1 MSSLREQTI
10 SGIFWTIS
18 ERFSNLFINFVIGI
32 ILARLLSPAD
42 YGTVG
47 ILMVFIAF
55 SNVFVDSGFS
65 SALIQKKNALA
76 SDFSTVFFFNLIVSI
91 ILYISIF
98 FCAGLVA
105 NFYNQS
111 LLTDLL
117 RVLTL
122 ILIINSFS
130 LVQNAQIVKNLNFK
144 VLTKASVLSSVVS
157 GIIGISLAF
166 FGMGVW
172 SLVFKTLSNNIIYTG
187 MLWFF
192 SKWKPSIVF
201 DIKSFKEMFSYG
213 WKLLVSGMLYTF
225 SQNLFYLIIG
235 KIYSPSD
242 LGYYAKANSFSNLAS
257 SNITIS
263 IQKVTFPTLSR
274 LQDDGV
280 NLLKAYKKL
289 LKSTIFITTF
299 SMGMLFVIAEP
310 SIIIL
315 IGEKWRLTIPLL
327 KILCFGGLW
336 YPINSIN
343 LNLLQAKGRSDLFLK
358 LSIIKN
364 TIFLLITLIASPFGI
379 NILVIVMAIYA
390 FASVWINSFYTKKLI
405 GYSSLKQILDIL
417 PSVLIV
423 VFASVS
429 TLILTLFLPEIYWL
443 KLIISTAL
451 FSFFYIATSALFNL
465 QELTE
470 TKNIL
475 INLLKNRNKN

>member
-1 MSSLREQTI
+1 
-10 SGIFWTIS
+10 
-18 ERFSNLFINFVIGI
+18 
-32 ILARLLSPAD
+32 
-42 YGTVG
+42 
-47 ILMVFIAF
+47 MVFIAF

-364 TIFLLITLIASPFGI
+364 TIFGGRVYF
-379 NILVIVMAIYA
+379 
-390 FASVWINSFYTKKLI
+390 
-405 GYSSLKQILDIL
+405 
-417 PSVLIV
+417 
-423 VFASVS
+423 
-429 TLILTLFLPEIYWL
+429 
-443 KLIISTAL
+443 
-451 FSFFYIATSALFNL
+451 
-465 QELTE
+465 
-470 TKNIL
+470 
-475 INLLKNRNKN
+475 